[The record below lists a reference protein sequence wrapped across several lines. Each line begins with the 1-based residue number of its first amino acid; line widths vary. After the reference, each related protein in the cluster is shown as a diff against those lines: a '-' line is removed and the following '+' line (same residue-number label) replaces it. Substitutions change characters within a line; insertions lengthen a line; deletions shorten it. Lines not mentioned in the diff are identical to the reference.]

1 MQIKK
6 LTLDSVWKVL
16 WLFTTFGLLLGAGVF
31 VLKFYEDSMRTRE
44 RGRLV
49 ESIVREQL
57 NSLVTQSEATFRET
71 TSGLPREKS
80 SKELERWVISRILA
94 GTRNFH
100 QLTSLLRSLS
110 HDHSVPAP
118 LQTSVG
124 RWANTSENWGNTPTR
139 NSIGMNGL
147 SADQLLV
154 EGRQR
159 FFEASGFQKIDR
171 SYDAAVLNLWTIAI
185 LSEFVQKHPFH
196 REIPEVLYMLG
207 ESYLDLGKGL
217 PPQVKADRVLNLCS
231 ELYPDSVWANRAN
244 SIWKEQFSMDDRSGA
259 DKYGADKYGADKSGD
274 DGSGRKLNHAI

>member
-57 NSLVTQSEATFRET
+57 NSLAAQSAVTFRET
-71 TSGLPREKS
+71 ASGLPRAKS
-80 SKELERWVISRILA
+80 SEELERWVIFRTLA
-94 GTRNFH
+94 GSRNFH

-110 HDHSVPAP
+110 HDQSVPAS
-118 LQTSVG
+118 LHISIK
-124 RWANTSENWGNTPTR
+124 RWANTCENWGHTATR
-139 NSIGMNGL
+139 NFIEMSGL
-147 SADQLLV
+147 AANQLLV

-171 SYDAAVLNLWTIAI
+171 SYDAAVLNLWTIAV
-185 LSEFVQKHPFH
+185 LSEFVEKYPFH
-196 REIPEVLYMLG
+196 PEIPEVLFMLG
-207 ESYLDLGKGL
+207 ESYLNLGKGL
-217 PPQVKADRVLNLCS
+217 PAQVKADRVLNLCS
-231 ELYPDSVWANRAN
+231 ELYPDSVWASRAN
-244 SIWKEQFSMDDRSGA
+244 SIWKEQFSVDG
-259 DKYGADKYGADKSGD
+259 KS
-274 DGSGRKLNHAI
+274 